1 MTKYKNKNISK
12 LVAALSDSV
21 ESFHDRFS
29 IPKNS
34 SRAQLLTRIP
44 IQEEE
49 VYELGQALLNESLE
63 RIAEEATDVLYVAIG
78 TLQCIDPELVSNAI
92 TNVIEKNNSKNAST
106 HHINTAGKI
115 VPK

>member
-34 SRAQLLTRIP
+34 TRGMWSDGI
-44 IQEEE
+44 
-49 VYELGQALLNESLE
+49 
-63 RIAEEATDVLYVAIG
+63 
-78 TLQCIDPELVSNAI
+78 LVKS
-92 TNVIEKNNSKNAST
+92 
-106 HHINTAGKI
+106 
-115 VPK
+115 